1 MYGSATFT
9 TVMSSSSMNV
19 ATQTATSVHHR
30 AIGRHGTWVDSIRVT
45 TTSPTVP
52 DSLWARLRADPV
64 RAPEH
69 IALAASALHA
79 PAAAE
84 WAAEKRGRLAVSGPE
99 LARMAKRRHA
109 TMARFEGAATGVG
122 GIFTAVPDAVLLAWI
137 QSRLVFFIAAAY
149 GFDPHDP
156 MRPAELLVLRDLYP
170 DPQTARQ
177 ALDGIGKT
185 VAEAYVGSQIERGRE
200 QAMLSRL
207 LRFVGKRT
215 ANRAARRLIP
225 GIAIAFNAIAN
236 ERDTRALADKAIRFY
251 GG

>member
-1 MYGSATFT
+1 M
-9 TVMSSSSMNV
+9 
-19 ATQTATSVHHR
+19 
-30 AIGRHGTWVDSIRVT
+30 
-45 TTSPTVP
+45 P
-52 DSLWARLRADPV
+52 DSLWERLRADPV

-69 IALAASALHA
+69 IALAASELHA
-79 PAAAE
+79 PAAAA
-84 WAAEKRGRLAVSGPE
+84 WAAEKRDRLAVSGPE

-109 TMARFEGAATGVG
+109 TMARFGGAATGIG
-122 GIFTAVPDAVLLAWI
+122 GFLTVVPDLVLLAWI
-137 QSRLVFFIAAAY
+137 QSRLVFFVAAAY

-170 DPQTARQ
+170 DPQTARR

-185 VAEAYVGSQIERGRE
+185 VAEAYVGERLERGRE

-207 LRFVGKRT
+207 LLFVGKRT
-215 ANRAARRLIP
+215 ASRAARRLIP
-225 GIAIAFNAIAN
+225 GIGMAFNAIAN

>member
-1 MYGSATFT
+1 
-9 TVMSSSSMNV
+9 
-19 ATQTATSVHHR
+19 
-30 AIGRHGTWVDSIRVT
+30 VT
-45 TTSPTVP
+45 PPVP
-52 DSLWARLRADPV
+52 ESLWARLRADSL

-69 IALAASALHA
+69 VALAAADLHA
-79 PAAAE
+79 PAAAA

-109 TMARFEGAATGVG
+109 AMARFEGAATGIG
-122 GIFTAVPDAVLLAWI
+122 GFITVVPDIVLLAWI

-170 DPQTARQ
+170 DPQTARH

-185 VAEAYVGSQIERGRE
+185 VAESYMGVKLERGRE

-215 ANRAARRLIP
+215 ATRAARRLIP
-225 GIAIAFNAIAN
+225 GIGMAFNAVAN
-236 ERDTRALADKAIRFY
+236 ERDTRQLADKAIAFY

>member
-1 MYGSATFT
+1 VPLDSA
-9 TVMSSSSMNV
+9 
-19 ATQTATSVHHR
+19 
-30 AIGRHGTWVDSIRVT
+30 RVT
-45 TTSPTVP
+45 TGPEVP
-52 DSLWARLRADPV
+52 PGLWARLRGDPI

-69 IALAASALHA
+69 IALAASEMHA
-79 PAAAE
+79 PAAAA
-84 WAAEKRGRLAVSGPE
+84 WAAEKRGRLAVSDRE

-109 TMARFEGAATGVG
+109 ALARLEGAATGVG
-122 GIFTAVPDAVLLAWI
+122 GLLTAVPDAVLLAWI

-149 GFDPHDP
+149 GFDPHDR

-170 DPQTARQ
+170 DPETARR

-185 VAEAYVGSQIERGRE
+185 VAEAYVGSRLERERE

-215 ANRAARRLIP
+215 ASRAARRLVPVI
-225 GIAIAFNAIAN
+225 GIVFNAAAN
-236 ERDTRALADKAIRFY
+236 ERDTRTLADRAIRFY

>member
-1 MYGSATFT
+1 
-9 TVMSSSSMNV
+9 
-19 ATQTATSVHHR
+19 
-30 AIGRHGTWVDSIRVT
+30 
-45 TTSPTVP
+45 VP

-69 IALAASALHA
+69 VALAASELHA
-79 PAAAE
+79 PAAAA
-84 WAAEKRGRLAVSGPE
+84 WAAEKRSRLAVSGPE
-99 LARMAKRRHA
+99 LALMAKRRHA
-109 TMARFEGAATGVG
+109 TMARFGGAATGVG
-122 GIFTAVPDAVLLAWI
+122 GFITVVPDIVLLAWI
-137 QSRLVFFIAAAY
+137 QSRLVFFVAAAY

-170 DPQTARQ
+170 DPQTARR

-185 VAEAYVGSQIERGRE
+185 VAEAYVGDKLQRGRE

-207 LRFVGKRT
+207 LLFVGKRT
-215 ANRAARRLIP
+215 ASRAARRLIP
-225 GIAIAFNAIAN
+225 GIGMAFNAVAN